1 MAGRSHRKIY
11 RNLNMADHAGSSTP
25 RRQALYRCI
34 VEEFRAR
41 ALQNLY
47 LFNCTG
53 VGPDCD
59 VEDTSSRDVF
69 CARVNRIFWP
79 WLRKHHVAYPT
90 RNSYIGFS
98 AKRPR
103 EKNQQKQCSRNT

>member
-1 MAGRSHRKIY
+1 MV
-11 RNLNMADHAGSSTP
+11 DHAGSSTP
-25 RRQALYRCI
+25 RRQGLYRCI

-47 LFNCTG
+47 LCNCTAI
-53 VGPDCD
+53 GPDYD

-69 CARVNRIFWP
+69 CTRFNRIFRP
-79 WLRKHHVAYPT
+79 WLRKHEVAYPA

-98 AKRPR
+98 AKRLR
-103 EKNQQKQCSRNT
+103 EESQQKQCSRDA